1 MNTPLISDVSN
12 GTAKLKIDWES
23 FKESLPKGS
32 YNTLSAW
39 YPNERIPQIMSSVTS
54 GIEYPRSGATFKR

>member
-1 MNTPLISDVSN
+1 MCLMAQQNLKLI
-12 GTAKLKIDWES
+12 GKAL
-23 FKESLPKGS
+23 KESLPKGS

-54 GIEYPRSGATFKR
+54 GIEYPCSGATFKR